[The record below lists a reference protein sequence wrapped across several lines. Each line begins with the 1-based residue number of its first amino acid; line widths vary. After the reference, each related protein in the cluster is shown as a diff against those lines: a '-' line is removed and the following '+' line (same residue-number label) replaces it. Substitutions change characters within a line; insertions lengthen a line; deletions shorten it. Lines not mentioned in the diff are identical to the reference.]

1 MPAMGTS
8 YSVFHFIDCLP
19 TYLQQIFPGQS
30 TWASGSATYENQTWQ
45 SLSAYWLSAWIMSCR
60 FVFEQRNLFERFVF
74 IFISSMTKIV
84 KEFVYICSEVLDMTH
99 VIMKLLVKFVFKASI
114 KKMIPW
120 QKTAGCW
127 TLYWS
132 QPSRVDCDEK
142 KRSLA
147 PAVILAGDRLCLKMI
162 TTPPSPVTVQ
172 CPILAGLT
180 EQPKP
185 CPHFIE

>member
-8 YSVFHFIDCLP
+8 YSVFHFC
-19 TYLQQIFPGQS
+19 QQIFPGQS
-30 TWASGSATYENQTWQ
+30 TWASGSATYANQTWQ
-45 SLSAYWLSAWIMSCR
+45 SLSADWLSAWITQWR
-60 FVFEQRNLFERFVF
+60 FVFQQRNLFERFVF

-84 KEFVYICSEVLDMTH
+84 KECVYICSEVLDMTH
-99 VIMKLLVKFVFKASI
+99 VIMKLLVKFVFTASI
-114 KKMIPW
+114 KMIPW
-120 QKTAGCW
+120 QKPACRW

-180 EQPKP
+180 EQSNP
-185 CPHFIE
+185 CPHFTE